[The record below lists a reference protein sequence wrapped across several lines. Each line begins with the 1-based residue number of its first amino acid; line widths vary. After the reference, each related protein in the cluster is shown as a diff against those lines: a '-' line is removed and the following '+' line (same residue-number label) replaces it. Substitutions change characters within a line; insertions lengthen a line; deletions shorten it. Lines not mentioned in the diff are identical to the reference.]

1 MRKRV
6 GVELDTEDPL
16 DAQFLVDF
24 VGVRNRG
31 KWLRGCLLLGYLV
44 ATGKLEVKEDE
55 SAEPAADAPP
65 EAEPERRTAPGKTAK
80 GGKGGGN
87 KGNGVG
93 NSLFG
98 IK

>member
-44 ATGKLEVKEDE
+44 ATGRLALKDE
-55 SAEPAADAPP
+55 GAAEAQDAPG
-65 EAEPERRTAPGKTAK
+65 EPDYESVRGQQK
-80 GGKGGGN
+80 GKGI
-87 KGNGVG
+87 G

>member
-24 VGVRNRG
+24 VGVRNRA

-44 ATGKLEVKEDE
+44 ATGRLVVQEETGDG
-55 SAEPAADAPP
+55 AD
-65 EAEPERRTAPGKTAK
+65 TASRLRADSSEELDSRKQKA
-80 GGKGGGN
+80 GKGI
-87 KGNGVG
+87 G

>member
-16 DAQFLVDF
+16 DAEFLVDF
-24 VGVRNRG
+24 VGVRNRA

-44 ATGKLEVKEDE
+44 ATGRLVIQDDTGNNAHGAGHPDSDPSDD
-55 SAEPAADAPP
+55 SAAARKQKA
-65 EAEPERRTAPGKTAK
+65 
-80 GGKGGGN
+80 GKGI
-87 KGNGVG
+87 G